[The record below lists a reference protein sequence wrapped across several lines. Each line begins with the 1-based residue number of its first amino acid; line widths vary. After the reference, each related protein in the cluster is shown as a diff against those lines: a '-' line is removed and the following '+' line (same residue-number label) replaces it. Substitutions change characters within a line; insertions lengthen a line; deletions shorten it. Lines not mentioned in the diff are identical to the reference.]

1 MHKYANIIKKLNY
14 IDLLYKNY
22 SDEKYNY
29 YKSSQYNQHGKEP
42 VKKVVISVWSEKINE
57 KEYAY
62 RWCISGRNKDN
73 SN

>member
-1 MHKYANIIKKLNY
+1 MHKCANIIKKLNY

-29 YKSSQYNQHGKEP
+29 CKSSKYNHYGKEP

-62 RWCISGRNKDN
+62 RWCISGRNKGN

>member
-1 MHKYANIIKKLNY
+1 MYKYANIIKKLNY

-22 SDEKYNY
+22 SDEKYNSC
-29 YKSSQYNQHGKEP
+29 KSSKYNHYGKEP

-62 RWCISGRNKDN
+62 RWCISGRNKGN

>member
-1 MHKYANIIKKLNY
+1 MYKYANIIKKLNY

-29 YKSSQYNQHGKEP
+29 CKSSKYNHYGKEP
-42 VKKVVISVWSEKINE
+42 VKKVVISVWSEKRNE

-62 RWCISGRNKDN
+62 CMLINFI
-73 SN
+73 

>member
-29 YKSSQYNQHGKEP
+29 CKSSKYNHYGKEP

-62 RWCISGRNKDN
+62 RWCISGRNKGN

>member
-1 MHKYANIIKKLNY
+1 MYTYTKIIKKLNY

-29 YKSSQYNQHGKEP
+29 CKSSKYNHYGKEP
-42 VKKVVISVWSEKINE
+42 VKKVVISVWSGKINE

-62 RWCISGRNKDN
+62 RRCISGRNKGN

>member
-29 YKSSQYNQHGKEP
+29 CKSSKYNHYGKEP

-62 RWCISGRNKDN
+62 RWCISRRNKGD